1 MTGRLMRIA
10 LLVLVGLLAGSTVA
24 VVTGVWFWKRAT
36 AVTIEQLGAAIVEPE
51 RRLAGAAHAGLPLPA
66 ARYFRRVLRNG
77 QSMIRSVIT
86 TQEAEF
92 FINGAW
98 RPLQATQH
106 FSATP
111 PGLVWDATITMAP
124 LLRAYVRDAYVDGQ
138 GSMRA
143 TIYGLWPLVDQ
154 AGTPELNSGALQRF
168 LGEAVWFPTALLPS
182 PDISWTG
189 RDDLSAVVTLADH
202 GTRVSLLFEFDDNG
216 DVVRI
221 SGNRYKESGGGY
233 TLQPW
238 IISCREHVERSG
250 IRVPQY
256 CEVAWMGSHGP
267 EPYWRGRISTI
278 EYEFWRPLLQE

>member
-1 MTGRLMRIA
+1 MRIA
-10 LLVLVGLLAGSTVA
+10 VLVLGVLLAASAVA
-24 VVTGVWFWKRAT
+24 AVTGVWSWQRAT
-36 AVTIEQLGAAIVEPE
+36 AAKIVQLKSAIVEPE
-51 RRLAGAAHAGLPLPA
+51 GRYASTTLAALPLPA
-66 ARYFRRVLRNG
+66 ARYFRRVLRGG
-77 QSMIRSVIT
+77 QPLIRSVIA

-98 RPLQATQH
+98 RPLKATQH

-124 LLRAYVRDAYVDGQ
+124 LLQAYVRDAYVDGR
-138 GSMRA
+138 GSMQA

-154 AGTPELNSGALQRF
+154 SGTPELNAGALQRF

-182 PDISWTG
+182 PAISWTG
-189 RDDLSAVVTLADH
+189 RDDRSAVVTLTDH
-202 GTRVSLLFEFDDNG
+202 GTRVSLLFEFDDHG
-216 DVVRI
+216 DVMRI
-221 SGNRYKESGGGY
+221 SGDRYKESAGGY

-256 CEVAWMGSHGP
+256 CEVAWIGSHGP

-278 EYEFWRPLLQE
+278 E

>member
-1 MTGRLMRIA
+1 MRIA
-10 LLVLVGLLAGSTVA
+10 LLVLGVLLAASAVA
-24 VVTGVWFWKRAT
+24 AVTGGRLWQRAT
-36 AVTIEQLGAAIVEPE
+36 AARIAQLRSAIVEPE
-51 RRLAGAAHAGLPLPA
+51 RRYAGAALAVLPLPV
-66 ARYFRRVLRNG
+66 ARYFRRVLRDE
-77 QSMIRSVIT
+77 QPMIRSVIA

-98 RPLQATQH
+98 RPLKATQH

-124 LLRAYVRDAYVDGQ
+124 LLQAYVRDAYVDGQ
-138 GSMRA
+138 GSMQA

-182 PDISWTG
+182 PAISWAD
-189 RDDLSAVVTLADH
+189 RDDLSAVVTLTDH
-202 GTRVSLLFEFDDNG
+202 GTRVSLLFEFDDHG
-216 DVVRI
+216 DVMRI
-221 SGNRYKESGGGY
+221 SGDRYKESGGGY

-238 IISCREHVERSG
+238 IISCREHVARSG

-267 EPYWRGRISTI
+267 EPYWRGRISRI
-278 EYEFWRPLLQE
+278 EYEFWRPSHQE

>member
-1 MTGRLMRIA
+1 MTRIA
-10 LLVLVGLLAGSTVA
+10 LLVLGVLLGGATVA
-24 VVTGVWFWKRAT
+24 VVTSVWFWQRAT
-36 AVTIEQLGAAIVEPE
+36 AVRSEQLKAGVVEPE
-51 RRLAGAAHAGLPLPA
+51 GRYASAALAVLPLPV
-66 ARYFRRVLRNG
+66 ARYFRRVLRDG
-77 QSMIRSVIT
+77 QPMIRSVIA

-98 RPLQATQH
+98 RPLKATQH

-124 LLRAYVRDAYVDGQ
+124 LLQAYVRDGYVGGQ
-138 GSMRA
+138 GSMQA

-182 PDISWTG
+182 PAISWTG
-189 RDDLSAVVTLADH
+189 RDDRSAVVTLIDH

-216 DVVRI
+216 DVMTI
-221 SGNRYKESGGGY
+221 SGDRYKESGGGY

-238 IISCREHVERSG
+238 SISCRDHVERSG

-256 CEVAWMGSHGP
+256 CEVAWMGSNGP

-278 EYEFWRPLLQE
+278 EYEFWPSSQQE